1 MASVIRR
8 LFSSK
13 HQKQKD
19 KQQSDQSSLSFSSPK
34 RFLHKTNKDTSH
46 PQITAKDGAE
56 FTHTSKSRRG
66 KICRSSPI
74 PMQMGSVRTK
84 RLMKEYQ
91 DMCRASERAG
101 SSRIFKVE
109 LVDENLFDWN
119 VRIFCIDPES
129 ELYQDMLETNT
140 KCIVLNVTFP
150 ENFPF
155 SPPFMRVTSP
165 RIHKGFV
172 MDGGA
177 ICMELL
183 TPRGWASAYTIEALI
198 VQFAASVVK
207 GQGRLVRKTKSNK
220 EFSMRSAETS
230 FKTLVR
236 THDKYGWVT
245 PPLSDG

>member
-1 MASVIRR
+1 MASIIRK
-8 LFSSK
+8 LFRSK
-13 HQKQKD
+13 NEKQKD
-19 KQQSDQSSLSFSSPK
+19 SRQKDATKLSYSPK
-34 RFLHKTNKDTSH
+34 KLIQQLQKDGGHAQSAKDLSETSH
-46 PQITAKDGAE
+46 L
-56 FTHTSKSRRG
+56 SKSRRG
-66 KICRSSPI
+66 KVCISNPVPIHAAAVRS
-74 PMQMGSVRTK
+74 K

-91 DMCRASERAG
+91 DLCKSSEKAG
-101 SSRIFKVE
+101 PSKIFSVE

-119 VRIFCIDPES
+119 VKLFRIDPES
-129 ELYQDMLETNT
+129 ELYRDMLETNT
-140 KCIVLNVTFP
+140 KCIVLNLTFP

-155 SPPFMRVTSP
+155 SPPFMRVLSP

-207 GQGRLVRKTKSNK
+207 GQGRIVRKSKMSRD
-220 EFSMRSAETS
+220 FSKKVAESS

-236 THDKYGWVT
+236 THEKYGWVT